1 MVQFAFLKNLCY
13 NFASSYY
20 SIFFKKG
27 DKMNTINYDKYSTM
41 SINQLVAALTN
52 AEKKQAKIEE
62 KLKQELSEIKELI
75 AYLKFQVKSNLDKP
89 RFYNVE
95 NAPSLNALRE
105 EVEKMPQEQVEKIKA
120 EVNAEM
126 FGTKNV

>member
-1 MVQFAFLKNLCY
+1 MK
-13 NFASSYY
+13 
-20 SIFFKKG
+20 
-27 DKMNTINYDKYSTM
+27 TINYDKYSTM

-62 KLKQELSEIKELI
+62 KLKQELSEVKELI
-75 AYLKFQVKSNLDKP
+75 SYLKSQIKSSLNKP
-89 RFYNVE
+89 RFYNIE

-126 FGTKNV
+126 FGTENV

>member
-1 MVQFAFLKNLCY
+1 MK
-13 NFASSYY
+13 
-20 SIFFKKG
+20 
-27 DKMNTINYDKYSTM
+27 TINYDKYSTM
-41 SINQLVAALTN
+41 SINQLISALNN
-52 AEKKQAKIEE
+52 AEKKQAKIKE
-62 KLKQELSEIKELI
+62 KLKQELSEVKELI
-75 AYLKFQVKSNLDKP
+75 SYLKSQVKTSLDKP

-95 NAPSLNALRE
+95 NAPSLNALRA

>member
-1 MVQFAFLKNLCY
+1 
-13 NFASSYY
+13 
-20 SIFFKKG
+20 
-27 DKMNTINYDKYSTM
+27 MNTINYDKYSTM

-52 AEKKQAKIEE
+52 AEKKQAKIQE
-62 KLKQELSEIKELI
+62 KFEQENSQVKELI

-95 NAPSLNALRE
+95 NAPSLNALRA

-126 FGTKNV
+126 FGTENV

>member
-1 MVQFAFLKNLCY
+1 MPAV
-13 NFASSYY
+13 
-20 SIFFKKG
+20 
-27 DKMNTINYDKYSTM
+27 INYDKYANM
-41 SINQLVAALTN
+41 SINQLVTALTN
-52 AEKKQAKIEE
+52 AERKQAKIEE

-75 AYLKFQVKSNLDKP
+75 AYLKSQVKSSLDKP

-95 NAPSLNALRE
+95 NAPSLNALRA

>member
-1 MVQFAFLKNLCY
+1 
-13 NFASSYY
+13 
-20 SIFFKKG
+20 
-27 DKMNTINYDKYSTM
+27 MNTINYDKYSTM
-41 SINQLVAALTN
+41 SINQLVSALTN

-75 AYLKFQVKSNLDKP
+75 AYLKSQIKSNLDKP

-95 NAPSLNALRE
+95 NAPSLNTLRA
-105 EVEKMPQEQVEKIKA
+105 EVEKMPQDQVEKIKA

-126 FGTKNV
+126 FGTENV

>member
-1 MVQFAFLKNLCY
+1 MTNILQCQY
-13 NFASSYY
+13 
-20 SIFFKKG
+20 
-27 DKMNTINYDKYSTM
+27 
-41 SINQLVAALTN
+41 QLVAALRN
-52 AEKKQAKIEE
+52 AEKKQAKIKE

-95 NAPSLNALRE
+95 NAPSLNALRA
-105 EVEKMPQEQVEKIKA
+105 EVEKMPQEQVKKIKA

-126 FGTKNV
+126 FGTENV

>member
-1 MVQFAFLKNLCY
+1 
-13 NFASSYY
+13 
-20 SIFFKKG
+20 
-27 DKMNTINYDKYSTM
+27 MNTINYDKYSTM
-41 SINQLVAALTN
+41 SINQLVSALTN

-95 NAPSLNALRE
+95 NAPSLKALRA

-126 FGTKNV
+126 FGTENV

>member
-1 MVQFAFLKNLCY
+1 
-13 NFASSYY
+13 
-20 SIFFKKG
+20 
-27 DKMNTINYDKYSTM
+27 MNTINYDKYSTR
-41 SINQLVAALTN
+41 SIKQLISALNN
-52 AEKKQAKIEE
+52 AEKKQTKIKE
-62 KLKQELSEIKELI
+62 KLKQELSEVKELI
-75 AYLKFQVKSNLDKP
+75 SYLKSQVKTSLDKP

-95 NAPSLNALRE
+95 NAPSLNALRA

>member
-1 MVQFAFLKNLCY
+1 MPAV
-13 NFASSYY
+13 
-20 SIFFKKG
+20 
-27 DKMNTINYDKYSTM
+27 INYDKYANM
-41 SINQLVAALTN
+41 SINQLVTALTN
-52 AEKKQAKIEE
+52 AERKQAKIEE

-95 NAPSLNALRE
+95 NSPSLNALRA

-120 EVNAEM
+120 EVKAEM
-126 FGTKNV
+126 FGTENV